1 MFLRDRITVN
11 IHPKYMFEI
20 RINGTEA
27 DILMVGSIK
36 RKTTAQRPSKN
47 QCFERTSNIHLF
59 SQFLMS
65 HAPLCFF
72 TKLTFLYFSA
82 FLYMQSLVKDLGY
95 FESVGSTN
103 VKSSRPEVLY
113 KKINIFQN
121 SQEKACVGVHEFSGL
136 SSATCVYLSILRK
149 F

>member
-1 MFLRDRITVN
+1 
-11 IHPKYMFEI
+11 
-20 RINGTEA
+20 
-27 DILMVGSIK
+27 
-36 RKTTAQRPSKN
+36 
-47 QCFERTSNIHLF
+47 
-59 SQFLMS
+59 
-65 HAPLCFF
+65 
-72 TKLTFLYFSA
+72 
-82 FLYMQSLVKDLGY
+82 MQSLVKDLGY